1 MVRICAIFALVIIL
15 LTPETV
21 FGQTKKSKSAKGDNQ
36 NQTQFFNSDMDSKTY
51 NFYDRKK
58 ISQPLQPR
66 YDTDDQPFQKGN
78 KKKEEQQKAYLENKY
93 RYPAK
98 PKDKWELGIN
108 FGLAFIDGDVNA
120 YISHPEQNFGVGI
133 NVRKSLSYI
142 FSLRAGYNFY
152 LMTGR
157 NWEFD
162 NNLKFNRSLNPS
174 PNTNGLGTAPAYLDL
189 HGPNFYDNPRLAPGR
204 TKLGYDLNRSYIYN
218 YRTWAHSGNIEAMIN
233 IGNLLFHRERT
244 KWNFYGFVGM
254 TFAFT
259 QTRYDALDKDGN
271 AYDFSEEKDIW
282 VKGNLSPYVNAKK
295 SLKNS
300 VLASLKKKLDGTYE
314 SYADQDNNVTGIKFW
329 NLIPGFTVGGG
340 ISFRPVKFMSIS
352 LEERVVLTSNDLLDG
367 YRWEQDEHASFT
379 RNTDNIS
386 YTSLNFGFHIGTKKQ
401 TEPLYWLN
409 PIDFAYK
416 KISDMDPNKL
426 AEDLFKDTDE
436 DGVPDR
442 LDKELKTPK
451 GNPVDV
457 KGVTLDN
464 DKDGI
469 PDKKDKEPFSPPGYP
484 IDQYGVAQV
493 PPPACCDEAAKA
505 AANAGGADKGG
516 YDCTKM
522 ELPSIYFDDDKYYM
536 EPSAEGTMH
545 SIAERL
551 QMCPDFKLVISGK
564 DGSKIDRKYNEQL
577 AYNRT
582 ATVVDYL
589 LEKYGISR
597 DRFIVKY
604 DGAPRA
610 KNATSLDLKKARRVE
625 FRYAVDGETGESNPP
640 APHPGLKAGSDK

>member
-1 MVRICAIFALVIIL
+1 
-15 LTPETV
+15 
-21 FGQTKKSKSAKGDNQ
+21 
-36 NQTQFFNSDMDSKTY
+36 
-51 NFYDRKK
+51 
-58 ISQPLQPR
+58 
-66 YDTDDQPFQKGN
+66 
-78 KKKEEQQKAYLENKY
+78 
-93 RYPAK
+93 
-98 PKDKWELGIN
+98 
-108 FGLAFIDGDVNA
+108 
-120 YISHPEQNFGVGI
+120 
-133 NVRKSLSYI
+133 
-142 FSLRAGYNFY
+142 
-152 LMTGR
+152 
-157 NWEFD
+157 
-162 NNLKFNRSLNPS
+162 
-174 PNTNGLGTAPAYLDL
+174 
-189 HGPNFYDNPRLAPGR
+189 
-204 TKLGYDLNRSYIYN
+204 
-218 YRTWAHSGNIEAMIN
+218 
-233 IGNLLFHRERT
+233 
-244 KWNFYGFVGM
+244 
-254 TFAFT
+254 
-259 QTRYDALDKDGN
+259 
-271 AYDFSEEKDIW
+271 
-282 VKGNLSPYVNAKK
+282 
-295 SLKNS
+295 
-300 VLASLKKKLDGTYE
+300 
-314 SYADQDNNVTGIKFW
+314 
-329 NLIPGFTVGGG
+329 
-340 ISFRPVKFMSIS
+340 
-352 LEERVVLTSNDLLDG
+352 
-367 YRWEQDEHASFT
+367 
-379 RNTDNIS
+379 
-386 YTSLNFGFHIGTKKQ
+386 
-401 TEPLYWLN
+401 
-409 PIDFAYK
+409 
-416 KISDMDPNKL
+416 MDPNKL